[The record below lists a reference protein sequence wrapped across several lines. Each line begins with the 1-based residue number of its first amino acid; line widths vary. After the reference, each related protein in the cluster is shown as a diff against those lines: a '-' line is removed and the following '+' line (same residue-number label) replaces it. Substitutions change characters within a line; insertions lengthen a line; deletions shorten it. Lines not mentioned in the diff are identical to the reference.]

1 MTSERV
7 TAAVCEDAVVC
18 IVGSHRS
25 GTSLI
30 AQLLKQSGVY
40 LGSED
45 NLLGSNVGNQ
55 AGHYEHLGFIELND
69 AILKQL
75 GGSWEFPPELQS
87 GWERANSLEPLRC
100 QARDLLQTFYG
111 KSPWGWKDPRTTLL
125 LPFWR
130 SLIPNLRFIICIRS
144 PLEVANSLRARN
156 KMPLSR
162 GGYLWERYLKA
173 SLADTDGCRRLVV
186 FYDHFFKHP
195 EREVAALLDFCNL
208 RPSGPS
214 AALAATV
221 RGDLRHQRNHIAAL
235 LTCDE
240 ISIESKL
247 LYLGLRGLGVSADDW
262 PTHGSVSDKTLTE
275 LLRLLETPQHQLV
288 ALLQSRLNR
297 SESELVNLRREIWL
311 DAKSNHPWAY
321 HFYRKLLRPF
331 QLARVRSGR

>member
-1 MTSERV
+1 
-7 TAAVCEDAVVC
+7 
-18 IVGSHRS
+18 
-25 GTSLI
+25 
-30 AQLLKQSGVY
+30 
-40 LGSED
+40 
-45 NLLGSNVGNQ
+45 
-55 AGHYEHLGFIELND
+55 
-69 AILKQL
+69 
-75 GGSWEFPPELQS
+75 
-87 GWERANSLEPLRC
+87 
-100 QARDLLQTFYG
+100 
-111 KSPWGWKDPRTTLL
+111 
-125 LPFWR
+125 
-130 SLIPNLRFIICIRS
+130 
-144 PLEVANSLRARN
+144 
-156 KMPLSR
+156 MPLSR

-221 RGDLRHQRNHIAAL
+221 RGDLRHQRNDIAAL

-240 ISIESKL
+240 ISIEPKL